1 MALPDSKTKLD
12 PISMGLIRNHLQS
25 FADEM
30 ANTVIRTAYSTVIR
44 DCMDFST
51 ALCDP
56 EGHLVAQGVTIPF
69 HLCSIPSALGS
80 VIRKYRNRIYPGDIF
95 IINDPFE
102 GGIHLPDIFLFK
114 PVFHEEELI
123 GFGAVI
129 SHHVDIGGRVAGG
142 ACDSTEIYQEGLRI
156 PPLKLYE
163 RGRPSEAIFQIIEKN
178 VRVPKLVLGDLHANL
193 AALRTGEQ
201 GFLELVENYG
211 KEDLKSYLDAL
222 LDYTEELVRAE
233 IRSWP
238 DGEYVFKDYIDDDS
252 VDPDSIPIH
261 VKLTV
266 QDDSIV
272 VDFHGSSP
280 QVRGAINSPLPF
292 TISATA
298 YAIRSVMQ
306 GEIPHTSGLFR
317 AIEVIAP
324 EASIVNPVMPA
335 ASNMRGVTGFRIAD
349 ALLGALAQIV
359 PDRTPAAG
367 EGGNSLFIFS
377 GYQED
382 GEAYILF
389 DFVCGT
395 WGARPNK
402 DANDGLTNP
411 GSVMSNIPAELMEL
425 EYPVQLEQY
434 VLVPDTGGAGKYR
447 GGVAL
452 VRDWRVLAEEA
463 IVSARSDRRKH
474 PPYGL
479 QGGLPGSPSMTI
491 VNPEGE
497 AVVQPTKG
505 TFEIRKGDLVRHQ
518 LAGGGGWGNPLE
530 RDPQKVLKDV
540 LNEKVSLAKGRE
552 LYGVAIDPET
562 LRVDDEETLRLR
574 AAAQGQKS
582 TALNADS
589 KEATT

>member
-1 MALPDSKTKLD
+1 MAVPDAKTKLD
-12 PISMGLIRNHLQS
+12 PISLGLIRNHLQS
-25 FADEM
+25 YADEM
-30 ANTVIRTAYSTVIR
+30 ANTVIRTAYSTTIR

-56 EGHLVAQGVTIPF
+56 EGQMVAQGITIPF
-69 HLCSIPSALGS
+69 HLGSIPFALGS
-80 VIRKYRNRIYPGDIF
+80 VIRKYQDRIHAEDIF

-280 QVRGAINSPLPF
+280 QVRGAINSPLPL

-306 GEIPHTSGLFR
+306 AEIPHTSGLFR

-335 ASNMRGVTGFRIAD
+335 ASNMRGVTGFRMAD
-349 ALLGALAQIV
+349 ALLGALAQVV

-389 DFVCGT
+389 DLVCGT

-411 GSVMSNIPAELMEL
+411 GSVVSNIPAELMEL

-434 VLVPDTGGAGKYR
+434 ALVPDTGGAGKYR

-574 AAAQGQKS
+574 AATDS
-582 TALNADS
+582 PADL
-589 KEATT
+589 E

>member
-25 FADEM
+25 YADEM

-56 EGHLVAQGVTIPF
+56 AGQMVAQGVTIPF
-69 HLCSIPSALGS
+69 HLGSIPFALRS
-80 VIRKYRNRIYPGDIF
+80 VIRKYQDRIHGEDIF

-123 GFGAVI
+123 GFSAVI

-156 PPLKLYE
+156 PPLKLYD
-163 RGRPSEAIFQIIEKN
+163 RGRPNEAIFQMLEKN

-193 AALRTGEQ
+193 AALRTGER
-201 GFLELVENYG
+201 GFLELVETYG
-211 KEDLKSYLDAL
+211 KEDLKFYLDAL

-233 IRSWP
+233 IRAWP
-238 DGEYVFKDYIDDDS
+238 DGEYEFEDYIDDDS

-266 QDDSIV
+266 EDDSIV
-272 VDFHGSSP
+272 ADFHGSSP
-280 QVRGAINSPLPF
+280 QVRGAINCPRPL
-292 TISATA
+292 TVSATG

-306 GEIPHTSGLFR
+306 ADIPHTSGLFR
-317 AIEVIAP
+317 ALEVIAP

-335 ASNMRGVTGFRIAD
+335 ATNMRGVTGFRMAD
-349 ALLGALAQIV
+349 ALLGALAQVV

-377 GYQED
+377 GYEGD

-389 DFVCGT
+389 DLVCGT

-411 GSVMSNIPAELMEL
+411 GSVVSNIPAELLEL

-434 VLVPDTGGAGKYR
+434 ALVADTGGAGKYR
-447 GGVAL
+447 GGLAL
-452 VRDWRVLAEEA
+452 VRDWRLLAEEA
-463 IVSARSDRRKH
+463 IVSGRSDRRKH

-479 QGGLPGSPSMTI
+479 QGGLPGSASMTI
-491 VNPEGE
+491 VNPDGE
-497 AVVQPTKG
+497 AVVVPTKG
-505 TFEIRKGDLVRHQ
+505 TFEIRRGDLVRHQ
-518 LAGGGGWGNPLE
+518 IAGGGGWGDALK
-530 RDPQKVLKDV
+530 RDPQKVWQDV
-540 LNEKVSLAKGRE
+540 LNEKVSLEKARE
-552 LYGVAIDPET
+552 LYGVAIDLET

-574 AAAQGQKS
+574 TKKGTVYS
-582 TALNADS
+582 DT
-589 KEATT
+589 